1 MSDPPLRGILPIEKK
16 FLQNNYL
23 FALQYREG
31 FLFGRTIRRRI
42 MEYKPWPLIDAN
54 GSTVNIAASATQPEL
69 RFRDP
74 RNVASDILYLD
85 QTTSVGLPWFLHG
98 AIGIKPQQIN
108 MYPRFPEGDIIP
120 GKFPGIDP
128 IRPAAGDNISPINGL
143 VSPYESPTDFVEFVI
158 PPLTHIGAEY
168 YNKDTFRTFN
178 PVLNLF
184 FAVYWVQLFT
194 PASHPDLVQGIA
206 TRRYPATYLTVGF
219 GDVPQDVGPQ
229 TAKDWCVTPMRLE
242 EAAVLGRY

>member
-1 MSDPPLRGILPIEKK
+1 MSDHLRGILPIEKK
-16 FLQNNYL
+16 FIQNNML
-23 FALQYREG
+23 FALQFREG
-31 FLFGRTIRRRI
+31 FVFGRTIHRRV
-42 MEYKPWPLIDAN
+42 MQYKPWPLIDAN
-54 GSTVNIAASATQPEL
+54 GTTVNIAAGAAQPEL

-74 RNVASDILYLD
+74 RNTQNDILYLD

-108 MYPRFPEGDIIP
+108 MYARFPEGDIIP
-120 GKFPGIDP
+120 GKFPGINP
-128 IRPAAGDNISPINGL
+128 IRPPAGDDISPINGL
-143 VSPYESPTDFVEFVI
+143 ASPYECPTDFVEFVI

-194 PASHPDLVQGIA
+194 ATSHPELIA
-206 TRRYPATYLTVGF
+206 SISLRKSPAIFLTVGF
-219 GDVPQDVGPQ
+219 GDLPQDIGPQ
-229 TAKDWCVTPMRLE
+229 TAKDWGVTPMT
-242 EAAVLGRY
+242 LGEGGAL